1 MEHPIPSDRLTP
13 ADVPG
18 PDASWSAICKFA
30 HSIDGYELA
39 GEDDDAGAGACA
51 RIANDR
57 TRPKSLDELRI
68 SLFFE
73 FRADHF
79 GFRDFAGS
87 PDGVYVRRLVED
99 IRAAVGGS

>member
-1 MEHPIPSDRLTP
+1 MDRPIPSDELTP
-13 ADVPG
+13 ADIPA
-18 PDASWSAICKFA
+18 PDASWSEICKFA
-30 HSIDGYELA
+30 HTCDGYELA
-39 GEDDDAGAGACA
+39 GDNRGDEGAAA